1 MERLRD
7 RDEVVIV
14 WEGLQSTRV
23 LANICQSRLCSDYE
37 AVRVCL
43 HCCCSMMEDTVR
55 NIPPFAF
62 DIPMK
67 NTFRIGL

>member
-7 RDEVVIV
+7 RDEVGIV
-14 WEGLQSTRV
+14 WGGLQSTRF

-55 NIPPFAF
+55 NMSPFAF
-62 DIPMK
+62 GIPMK
-67 NTFRIGL
+67 NTFNRGL